1 MGFLGG
7 LDICGGWIEDSWDLE
22 FVKSRST
29 TQKPTAGHWAF
40 RDGHGNLNS

>member
-7 LDICGGWIEDSWDLE
+7 LDICGGWIEDSWDLK

-29 TQKPTAGHWAF
+29 T
-40 RDGHGNLNS
+40 RNLQQVTGLSGMGMAI